1 MSNLPSSSLDLALA
15 SIRKHARLALH
26 FHPDHPVGSR
36 NVARA
41 LLEDGIYK
49 SQWVSNGSVSVHPG
63 GMRDEGERSLC
74 DGASCVEPAHRPKY
88 GALDLMQNSDGP
100 APRFGSCF
108 FILKPE
114 VSSRST
120 FTFGG
125 SHLNP
130 KYRGTFHE
138 FHAVLAVMFQ
148 ECFMR
153 NFALGVSDIRPA
165 QLMERILNL
174 ESPLQDPSDGHPSR
188 NLEHFVEAQ
197 VHGEVRLGRDVEAL
211 VVDPLF
217 RDSDTGR
224 DLEAMAAKYKFPSRW
239 HYGFRMRVADV
250 PLDFRGPTMPSLAAR
265 VARDGMVD
273 AEVIGR
279 GVKEVSKHP
288 ENWRDRGMY
297 AEVL

>member
-1 MSNLPSSSLDLALA
+1 MCDLPSSSLDLALA

-49 SQWVSNGSVSVHPG
+49 SQWVSNGSVSAHPG
-63 GMRDEGERSLC
+63 GMRDEGERSLR

-130 KYRGTFHE
+130 KYRGAFHE
-138 FHAVLAVMFQ
+138 FHAVLAFMFE
-148 ECFMR
+148 ECFMP

-165 QLMERILNL
+165 QLMERILSL

-188 NLEHFVEAQ
+188 NLEHLVEAQ
-197 VHGEVRLGRDVEAL
+197 VHGEVRL
-211 VVDPLF
+211 
-217 RDSDTGR
+217 
-224 DLEAMAAKYKFPSRW
+224 
-239 HYGFRMRVADV
+239 
-250 PLDFRGPTMPSLAAR
+250 
-265 VARDGMVD
+265 DGMLKRWWWTRRSATVTPD
-273 AEVIGR
+273 EISRLCRQSINSPRAGTTGSECEWRTYHWTSAGQPCRRWPR
-279 GVKEVSKHP
+279 G
-288 ENWRDRGMY
+288 
-297 AEVL
+297 